1 MPYQKHFF
9 FYFGNQDPNF
19 VGMVRKPCYK
29 CDTVTDYSL
38 VLIKYRRMG
47 HLYFKTIYVYWR
59 QVAHVIVKNNRN
71 RDEEAW

>member
-1 MPYQKHFF
+1 MPYKKHFF

-47 HLYFKTIYVYWR
+47 HLYVYWR
-59 QVAHVIVKNNRN
+59 RVAHVKNNRN
-71 RDEEAW
+71 RDEEA